1 MFVTVDRQRKSTL
14 PWVTLA
20 ILASCVALFFWLVL
34 TPEAARWQFMR
45 EWGTVPTRLFDANA
59 QWLQQLVELRWL
71 RLVSA
76 LFIHAGWLHLVG
88 NLLFLVIFGVPAER
102 ALGPWRFLLLFLL
115 GGALANLVE
124 AVILANTGTPIVGS
138 SGAVSA
144 IIGAYLGLFPRA
156 RLGLVLPLGMF
167 LEFVRI
173 PAPLLIG
180 FWALLQVAFT
190 FVGPAFGPVA
200 WWAHIAGFAT
210 GLLFALVSKPAIARR
225 LSS

>member
-1 MFVTVDRQRKSTL
+1 MFVYIDRQRKSAL
-14 PWVTLA
+14 PWATLA
-20 ILASCVALFFWLVL
+20 ILAACVALFLWLGL
-34 TPEAARWQFMR
+34 MPDPARWQFMR

-59 QWLQQLVELRWL
+59 PVLQQLVELRWL
-71 RLVSA
+71 RLVTA

-115 GGALANLVE
+115 GGALANLAE
-124 AVILANTGTPIVGS
+124 AGILANASTPIVGS

-225 LSS
+225 LRS